1 MAEEGL
7 RFGLAS
13 GGVAKRPHVLAKA
26 GTSERIRRE
35 GWRMLRPRRE
45 SGGRDGECA
54 VRGGG
59 RWKGCHWGGRRS
71 NGEARE
77 KVGDAVIEDGVLE

>member
-13 GGVAKRPHVLAKA
+13 GGVHMFWQRL
-26 GTSERIRRE
+26 G
-35 GWRMLRPRRE
+35 PRRE

-71 NGEARE
+71 NGEDRE
-77 KVGDAVIEDGVLE
+77 KVGDAVIEDRVLE